1 MKNDITQ
8 LHNINPEEF
17 KMEILSG
24 VQKQLEKFSQ
34 NFTPKEPTLWITRKE
49 VSELIGVS
57 LVTIHNWSKE
67 GVIIPY
73 KIGNRV
79 RFKRSDIEQI
89 LLNSNK
95 KASK

>member
-1 MKNDITQ
+1 MSKDITQ
-8 LHNINPEEF
+8 LYGVTPEQF
-17 KMEILSG
+17 KTEILDG
-24 VQKQLEKFSQ
+24 VSKQLLEFSK
-34 NFTPKEPTLWITRKE
+34 NFKPKEPVIWITRKE
-49 VSELIGVS
+49 ASELIGVS

-67 GVIIPY
+67 GIINPY

-79 RFKRSDIEQI
+79 RFKRSEIENI

>member
-1 MKNDITQ
+1 MSKNITHLHGITPQKLRAEIREDIRRELQ
-8 LHNINPEEF
+8 E
-17 KMEILSG
+17 LS
-24 VQKQLEKFSQ
+24 K
-34 NFTPKEPTLWITRKE
+34 NFTAKEPTLWITRKE
-49 VSELIGVS
+49 VSDLIGVS

-67 GVIIPY
+67 GVINPY

-79 RFKRSDIEQI
+79 RFKKTEIEKI

>member
-1 MKNDITQ
+1 MSKNITQ
-8 LHNINPEEF
+8 LYGVTPEQF
-17 KMEILSG
+17 KAEILEG
-24 VQKQLEKFSQ
+24 VSKQFQEFSK
-34 NFTPKEPTLWITRKE
+34 NFKPTEPIKWITRKE
-49 VSELIGVS
+49 ASELIGVS

-67 GVIIPY
+67 GIINPY

-79 RFKRSDIEQI
+79 RFKRTDIENI

>member
-1 MKNDITQ
+1 MSKEATQ
-8 LHNINPEEF
+8 FYLISPEELRRDII
-17 KMEILSG
+17 KDMRKELQELS
-24 VQKQLEKFSQ
+24 K
-34 NFTPKEPTLWITRKE
+34 NFRPKEPVLWITRKE
-49 VSELIGVS
+49 ASELIGVS

-67 GVIIPY
+67 GIINPY

-79 RFKRSDIEQI
+79 RFKRTDIENI